1 MNSWRDCVRH
11 KYETYLAHYLSILEV
26 LLRTTALFIIDWWFL
41 EKNKLLFRSKYASN
55 YFTSFVTNLVL
66 LNGLLLLFL
75 PIRFVRALYSH
86 FACGSL
92 LLIARFLS
100 HYYVSHSDDEYLNL
114 SHIFKLSKF
123 KEFNSAYNQ
132 TTIEQSDQY
141 ADEGY
146 LKIIFAFGDTIIAKL
161 ISFLAIHVLIV
172 AIVNCLLEG
181 PSKFYFYKNCIACYL
196 LPVIARYFEVSPYYL
211 EVSLLRILK
220 FQT

>member
-1 MNSWRDCVRH
+1 MNWKETCRFLFSQLFVI
-11 KYETYLAHYLSILEV
+11 YETYLSI

-41 EKNKLLFRSKYASN
+41 EKNKLLFRSKYSSN
-55 YFTSFVTNLVL
+55 YFASFVTNLVL

-86 FACGSL
+86 FACVSL

-100 HYYVSHSDDEYLNL
+100 HYYVNSNDEYNL
-114 SHIFKLSKF
+114 RDIFKLSKF

-132 TTIEQSDQY
+132 TIIEQTDQY
-141 ADEGY
+141 AEEGY
-146 LKIIFAFGDTIIAKL
+146 LKIVFAFGDTIIAKL

-181 PSKFYFYKNCIACYL
+181 PQRFYFYKNCIGCYL
-196 LPVIARYFEVSPYYL
+196 LPVIARFFEVSPYYL
-211 EVSLLRILK
+211 EVSD
-220 FQT
+220 